1 MKMKLPPYYIF
12 PTISADKI
20 SLRQILKEDV
30 EHLIE
35 ISFYDGIQATTLKQ
49 AMEMLD
55 KINKD
60 YLNGNT
66 VHWGIADNIT
76 NRIIGTCGYYR
87 GFENR
92 SGELGCVLLP
102 QYQGK
107 GFMTSAMSLAIAFGF
122 KHMRLKR
129 VAAVTTNQNLKA
141 VKLLERLSFIKV
153 AELEGDLIE
162 YEVRQEDLESDQ

>member
-49 AMEMLD
+49 ATEMLD

>member
-1 MKMKLPPYYIF
+1 MKMKLPPYDIF
-12 PTISADKI
+12 PTISADII

-30 EHLIE
+30 EDLIE

-49 AMEMLD
+49 ATEMLD

-60 YLNGNT
+60 YLKGNT

-87 GFENR
+87 GFDNG
-92 SGELGCVLLP
+92 SGELGCVLLS

-122 KHMRLKR
+122 KHMGLKR
-129 VAAVTTNQNLKA
+129 VATITTNQNLKA
-141 VKLLERLSFIKV
+141 VKLLERLSFLKV

>member
-1 MKMKLPPYYIF
+1 MKMKLPPYDIF
-12 PTISADKI
+12 PTISADNI

-30 EHLIE
+30 EDLIE
-35 ISFYDGIQATTLKQ
+35 ISFYDGIRATTLKQ
-49 AMEMLD
+49 ATEMLN

-66 VHWGIADNIT
+66 VHWGIADNTI

-87 GFENR
+87 GFENG

-102 QYQGK
+102 QYQGR

-122 KHMRLKR
+122 KYMGLKR
-129 VAAVTTNQNLKA
+129 VAAVTTNQNKKA

-162 YEVRQEDLESDQ
+162 YEVRQEDLEADQ

>member
-1 MKMKLPPYYIF
+1 MKLPPYYIF

-49 AMEMLD
+49 ATEMLD

-122 KHMRLKR
+122 KHMGLKR
-129 VAAVTTNQNLKA
+129 VAAITTNQNLKA

>member
-1 MKMKLPPYYIF
+1 MKLPPYYIF

-49 AMEMLD
+49 ATEMLD

>member
-1 MKMKLPPYYIF
+1 
-12 PTISADKI
+12 
-20 SLRQILKEDV
+20 
-30 EHLIE
+30 
-35 ISFYDGIQATTLKQ
+35 
-49 AMEMLD
+49 MLD